1 MTLTATTPETGS
13 DAGNPAGAPAGPG
26 PVLEPAGLAGWFT
39 TADHKRIGRLY
50 LVTSLAFLLVGS
62 VAGAILGVERIDS
75 GLQVLADDTFSQ
87 VYTLH
92 GEVAVLLF
100 LVPFFLGLATY
111 LVPLQLGAP
120 DIAFPRGSAT
130 AYWAYVVA
138 GITLLAAYAANGGAT
153 GGSEVGTDLYLL
165 SLAVLAVATVV
176 ALVSILTT
184 IVTLRAPGM
193 TMARAPLFAWSLMVG
208 GGLTLLATPVLV
220 ARLIEL
226 YIQHHFTGEL
236 FAGAYGS
243 IFWFWA
249 LPQVYLLA
257 VPAVGVAAEIVPVL
271 ARCRLRHHESGIV
284 VIAATGLLGFGAWA
298 QVDASFDDLLYVV
311 AGLAAV
317 LPALALLGILGD
329 TVRRGAL
336 VRKAPLLMALGAVVH
351 LFLGALAG
359 ALSTISALQVQG
371 TVWEAAQLHYTLYGG
386 ATLAAYAALWFWAPK
401 IWGVHLGDGAGMAA
415 FALTFWGAI
424 LLAAPDLFMGLV
436 SDQSLMSLQFGEGAL
451 ATILN
456 GASALGGALGVM
468 GVLVVVGDLVNRVGR
483 HAGTRAIGDP
493 WGGHTL
499 EWATTSPPPAGNFAG
514 PLPPVRSAYP
524 VTDSA
529 EEADR
534 QPDDVAALAPPSGG
548 KGRRS

>member
-1 MTLTATTPETGS
+1 DEGNAAGGS
-13 DAGNPAGAPAGPG
+13 AEPGPAPAP
-26 PVLEPAGLAGWFT
+26 PGLAGWFT
-39 TADHKRIGRLY
+39 TSDHKRIGRLY
-50 LVTSLAFLLVGS
+50 LVTSLAFLVVGS
-62 VAGAILGVERIDS
+62 VVGAILGIERIES
-75 GLQVLADDTFSQ
+75 GLQLLGDDTFSQ

-120 DIAFPRGSAT
+120 DVAFPRGSAT

-138 GITLLAAYAANGGAT
+138 GATLLASYAANGGAT
-153 GGSEVGTDLYLL
+153 GGSQVGADLYLL
-165 SLAVLAVATVV
+165 SLAVLAVATGL

-193 TMARAPLFAWSLMVG
+193 TMLRAPLFSWSLLVG
-208 GGLTLLATPVLV
+208 GGLTLLATPVLL

-226 YIQHHFTGEL
+226 YIQHHFTGE
-236 FAGAYGS
+236 FVVGTYGGIS
-243 IFWFWA
+243 WFWA
-249 LPQVYLLA
+249 VPQVYLLA

-359 ALSTISALQVQG
+359 AVSTISALELRG
-371 TVWEAAQLHYTLYGG
+371 TAWEAAQLHYTLYGG
-386 ATLAAYAALWFWAPK
+386 AVLAAYAALWFWAPK
-401 IWGVHLGDGAGMAA
+401 IWGVHLGEGAGMAT
-415 FALTFWGAI
+415 FLLTFWGAI
-424 LLAAPDLFMGLV
+424 LLAAPDLFGGLV
-436 SDQSLMSLQFGEGAL
+436 SDRSLMFVQSDEGFLTTA
-451 ATILN
+451 LN
-456 GASALGGALGVM
+456 GISALGGAMGVL
-468 GVLVVVGDLVNRVGR
+468 GVLVVVGDLFNRVGR

-493 WGGHTL
+493 WGGPTL

-524 VTDSA
+524 VADQA
-529 EEADR
+529 EEADI
-534 QPDDVAALAPPSGG
+534 QPDDVAAIASGG
-548 KGRRS
+548 GGRR